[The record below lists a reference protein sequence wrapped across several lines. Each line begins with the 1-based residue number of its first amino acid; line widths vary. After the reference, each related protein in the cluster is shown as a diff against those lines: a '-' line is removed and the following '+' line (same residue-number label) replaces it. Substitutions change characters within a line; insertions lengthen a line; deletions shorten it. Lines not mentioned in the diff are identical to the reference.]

1 MPKHKTIYHKNKD
14 KKNNVYM
21 YYNDTWNIKLFVHA
35 DGFDEAM
42 KLFDMC
48 DFKNREE
55 WAIFLRCRQQ
65 PKG

>member
-1 MPKHKTIYHKNKD
+1 MPKHKTIYRKNKNEE
-14 KKNNVYM
+14 NNVYM

-48 DFKNREE
+48 DFENRNE
-55 WAIFLRCRQQ
+55 WAIFLRCGQQ
-65 PKG
+65 PTG

>member
-35 DGFDEAM
+35 DGFDEAK
-42 KLFDMC
+42 KLFDLC
-48 DFKNREE
+48 DFEYREE
-55 WAIFLRCRQQ
+55 WAIFLRCGQK
-65 PKG
+65 PIG

>member
-1 MPKHKTIYHKNKD
+1 MPKHKTINKKD
-14 KKNNVYM
+14 KDEENSVYM
-21 YYNDTWNIKLFVHA
+21 FYNNTWNIKLFVHA

-55 WAIFLRCRQQ
+55 WSIFLRCGQQ

>member
-14 KKNNVYM
+14 EENNVYM
-21 YYNDTWNIKLFVHA
+21 YYNNTWNIKLFVHA

-55 WAIFLRCRQQ
+55 WSIFLRCGHQ
-65 PKG
+65 PKR